1 MLAGRFLEVANL
13 MRQPAALPAD
23 GIPRVERKPRDRR
36 SGQNP
41 ARRVGL
47 IRPQLRF
54 RRNRAIQDWRTPP
67 SWGMLGKSVVSS
79 ASMQM
84 SSPHPHILFID
95 GLPGSGKSMAAE
107 AVGGSVPNSR
117 VFAETAPNHPLLVGT
132 LDRMGAAFA
141 DIHEMHSA
149 DSFAAA
155 ALARLES
162 FLESAGRDVLYVFE
176 SHPIQ
181 STVRV
186 LFQLNAP
193 QTTILRFW
201 SDLQDRLAV
210 VQPRL
215 IYFQER
221 NPVQAMKEINRK
233 RGPVWESYLVEALAQ
248 SPWMRARAVS
258 GVEGA
263 DQMLV
268 AYADLIDQLADLWR
282 FPMLKLPARPESYE
296 ARTNV
301 LTKWVMAP
309 TA

>member
-1 MLAGRFLEVANL
+1 
-13 MRQPAALPAD
+13 
-23 GIPRVERKPRDRR
+23 
-36 SGQNP
+36 
-41 ARRVGL
+41 
-47 IRPQLRF
+47 
-54 RRNRAIQDWRTPP
+54 
-67 SWGMLGKSVVSS
+67 
-79 ASMQM
+79 
-84 SSPHPHILFID
+84 
-95 GLPGSGKSMAAE
+95 
-107 AVGGSVPNSR
+107 
-117 VFAETAPNHPLLVGT
+117 
-132 LDRMGAAFA
+132 MGAAFA
-141 DIHEMHSA
+141 DIHEIHSP

-155 ALARLES
+155 ALGRLES

-186 LFQLNAP
+186 LLQLNAP

-221 NPVQAMKEINRK
+221 NPLQALREINRK
-233 RGPVWESYLVEALAQ
+233 RGPAWESYLVDAVER
-248 SPWMRARAVS
+248 SPWMQARALS

-268 AYADLIDQLADLWR
+268 AYADMVDQLADLWR

-301 LTKWVMAP
+301 LAKWVKAP
-309 TA
+309 AT